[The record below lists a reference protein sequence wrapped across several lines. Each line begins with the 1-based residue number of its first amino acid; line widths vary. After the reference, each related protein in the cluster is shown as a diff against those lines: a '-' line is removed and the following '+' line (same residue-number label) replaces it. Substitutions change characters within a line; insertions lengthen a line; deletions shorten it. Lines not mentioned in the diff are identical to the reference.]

1 MSEHQHLSEFYS
13 FVNREAPSGSGS
25 NTPLSSN
32 HSIHSPIQN
41 PRVVNLSQGRSS
53 PMKSPTMSP
62 VESEHSHTHFSG
74 PSRLTMFKNPSVASL
89 ATDTSTLESKAYA
102 AGVDTNHP
110 DLPALIT
117 SKEVT
122 ETLRTYSGVLH
133 AAQKYREALL
143 LVSGAA
149 AEFGA
154 ALEKCARCKGAG
166 SSAESLLAAGGLH
179 YLVSN
184 HQQILAKSIHRT
196 FEVPVRREVDAFK
209 ATMAANEEAFK
220 RDLKVKYRRLKNHE
234 NENARLSRMRVRNLV
249 AYRNSL
255 LELTS
260 QIDDIDR
267 LKYEHFCHAFD
278 VAQTTSSNILTYSA
292 SVVRAEVEI
301 YEGIARKGW
310 SGGGLDDLI
319 ATCPD
324 PFTTY
329 EEEEDELEPPAT
341 VTKSTG
347 KKFVETL
354 QGLLNPSAALATTA
368 ATSTTINSEMPQ
380 SSTSQPSTSAN
391 QTKLSAT
398 KSLFSI
404 LPSKSIL
411 PAFDSKTTP
420 NDTVSYESEGEEE
433 GDTSI
438 PDHGTIL
445 DPDITAKDLKPAYI
459 PGTASPL
466 FANKP
471 PGTPRNFDS
480 LASSLS
486 SGFSNQISAS
496 TPRKLPPSSM
506 SPHFSPASAHKHSE
520 GSLLPSPHLIS
531 SPIIHPA
538 TNLSTSVE
546 THSTSDLSKREM
558 HVQGPPEI
566 DSDDMLGYS
575 GWSSVRP
582 SMS

>member
-13 FVNREAPSGSGS
+13 FVNRDTSSGLGS
-25 NTPLSSN
+25 NSPVSSN
-32 HSIHSPIQN
+32 HSVHLPIQN

-53 PMKSPTMSP
+53 PMKSPAMSP
-62 VESEHSHTHFSG
+62 VESEHSHTHYSG
-74 PSRLTMFKNPSVASL
+74 PSRLTMFKNLSVASL

-102 AGVDTNHP
+102 VGVDTNHP

-184 HQQILAKSIHRT
+184 HQQILAKSIHKT
-196 FEVPVRREVDAFK
+196 FEVPVRREVDLFK

-220 RDLKVKYRRLKNHE
+220 KELKVKYRRLKSHE

-278 VAQTTSSNILTYSA
+278 VAQITSTNLLTYSA

-324 PFTTY
+324 PFATNETD
-329 EEEEDELEPPAT
+329 EDELEPLAT

-347 KKFVETL
+347 NKFVKTL

-368 ATSTTINSEMPQ
+368 ATSTTINSEIPQ
-380 SSTSQPSTSAN
+380 LSTPHSSNSAN
-391 QTKLSAT
+391 QPKLSAA

-411 PAFDSKTTP
+411 PAFDSKATP
-420 NDTVSYESEGEEE
+420 NDTVSYESDGEE
-433 GDTSI
+433 GDISI

-445 DPDITAKDLKPAYI
+445 DPDITAKDLKPAYV

-466 FANKP
+466 FANKL
-471 PGTPRNFDS
+471 PGAPHNTDS

-486 SGFSNQISAS
+486 SGLSNQVCAS
-496 TPRKLPPSSM
+496 TPRKLPPSTI

-520 GSLLPSPHLIS
+520 SSLLASPHLIS
-531 SPIIHPA
+531 SPIVPSA

-546 THSTSDLSKREM
+546 THSTIDLTKRET
-558 HVQGPPEI
+558 HLQGPPEI